1 MSIFKKTGKIA
12 AILSAA
18 VICLTSMAIP
28 AAADTVAVDG
38 EMDET
43 TGLVY
48 KATEDGSG
56 WIVSCLQTNENN
68 PVTGDVVIP
77 EKWTNEAGEEK
88 TVIKVAYA
96 LFVYPKNIISLSIP
110 KTVTE
115 IVGRYIGG
123 NPGLQSITV
132 DADNANFT
140 AVDGVLYNKKK
151 TKLVKYPTQKSG
163 TSFTVPDTVKTI
175 ETNAFSHVFNLT
187 SITIPNGVEQIE
199 YDTFVN
205 CMNIDTLSIPAS
217 VWNIGP
223 HQNFFAKYDV
233 AADSEYFCSVDG
245 VLFNKKKTILVDY
258 PKGMT
263 ETSYVIPDT
272 VTEIN
277 NMGLMNF
284 NLKEVTIP
292 ASVTYMGWNIFQPS
306 VQNSIKINYAGT
318 KEQWAAI
325 DINSENFTIKQ
336 NGVTCSDGVIEGTGV
351 PANTVIQ
358 SPSNTTNESGNTEY
372 TPEVEVKQPGQ
383 FTRDTMENV
392 KDVRVEAPADA
403 FANPVKLQVAPTSV
417 STGQFA
423 VDISFVKADGIKVQP
438 AAGKS
443 VTVKIPV
450 PESMQSA
457 SEIFVY
463 HTDSSGKMTRVTATT
478 EIVGSKKYVVFE
490 ATSFSVYT
498 LSSTAIAEAEDPG
511 NNNNNNN
518 NSGYTVVVPD
528 NTASTSAPQTAA
540 PETTAQAAA
549 ETTAAATAGSAD
561 GSDKN
566 QATGVAIAVIPAVLA
581 AAAVIISKK
590 RK

>member
-140 AVDGVLYNKKK
+140 AVDGVLYNKDK
-151 TKLVKYPTQKSG
+151 TELIKYPMQK
-163 TSFTVPDTVKTI
+163 TA
-175 ETNAFSHVFNLT
+175 E
-187 SITIPNGVEQIE
+187 E
-199 YDTFVN
+199 
-205 CMNIDTLSIPAS
+205 
-217 VWNIGP
+217 
-223 HQNFFAKYDV
+223 
-233 AADSEYFCSVDG
+233 
-245 VLFNKKKTILVDY
+245 
-258 PKGMT
+258 
-263 ETSYVIPDT
+263 YVIPDG
-272 VTEIN
+272 VTEISIGAFSWTYPAVPKLKKITFPVSITETHVSVLN
-277 NMGLMNF
+277 SFGAIVADTGDGPAYDGAAIEYKGTREQWKAINF
-284 NLKEVTIP
+284 NTADSNLPTGLSP
-292 ASVTYMGWNIFQPS
+292 YHNI
-306 VQNSIKINYAGT
+306 K
-318 KEQWAAI
+318 
-325 DINSENFTIKQ
+325 
-336 NGVTCSDGVIEGTGV
+336 CSDGTIFDFSALPETGEKDTAGKVSEG
-351 PANTVIQ
+351 I
-358 SPSNTTNESGNTEY
+358 
-372 TPEVEVKQPGQ
+372 K
-383 FTRDTMENV
+383 
-392 KDVRVEAPADA
+392 VEAPEGA
-403 FANPVKLQVAPTSV
+403 F
-417 STGQFA
+417 STDVTLKREGAALTAARFD
-423 VDISFVKADGIKVQP
+423 VDISFVDAGGNKVQP
-438 AAGKS
+438 TKP

-463 HTDSSGKMTRVTATT
+463 HTDDNGKMTKVEATAET
-478 EIVGSKKYVVFE
+478 VDSKKYVVFT
-490 ATSFSVYT
+490 ASSFSVYT
-498 LSSTAIAEAEDPG
+498 LSSTAIAAPG
-511 NNNNNNN
+511 TTDSGN

-549 ETTAAATAGSAD
+549 ETTATGSSTSAD
-561 GSDKN
+561 DKN

-581 AAAVIISKK
+581 AAAVVTSKK

>member
-1 MSIFKKTGKIA
+1 MSIFKKKSKIA
-12 AILSAA
+12 AALMAAA
-18 VICLTSMAIP
+18 VVMTSMAIP
-28 AAADTVAVDG
+28 AAADTAAVDG
-38 EMDET
+38 EMDDI

-140 AVDGVLYNKKK
+140 AVDGVLYNKDK
-151 TKLVKYPTQKSG
+151 TELIKYPMQK
-163 TSFTVPDTVKTI
+163 TA
-175 ETNAFSHVFNLT
+175 E
-187 SITIPNGVEQIE
+187 E
-199 YDTFVN
+199 
-205 CMNIDTLSIPAS
+205 
-217 VWNIGP
+217 
-223 HQNFFAKYDV
+223 
-233 AADSEYFCSVDG
+233 
-245 VLFNKKKTILVDY
+245 
-258 PKGMT
+258 
-263 ETSYVIPDT
+263 YVIPDG
-272 VTEIN
+272 VTKISI
-277 NMGLMNF
+277 GAF
-284 NLKEVTIP
+284 SWTYPAVPKLKKITFPVSITETHV
-292 ASVTYMGWNIFQPS
+292 SVL
-306 VQNSIKINYAGT
+306 NSFGAIVADTGDGPKYGGAAIEYKGT
-318 KEQWAAI
+318 REQWKAI
-325 DINSENFTIKQ
+325 TFDTADSNLPTGLSPYHNIK
-336 NGVTCSDGVIEGTGV
+336 CSDGTIFDFSALPETGEKDTAGKVSEG
-351 PANTVIQ
+351 I
-358 SPSNTTNESGNTEY
+358 
-372 TPEVEVKQPGQ
+372 K
-383 FTRDTMENV
+383 
-392 KDVRVEAPADA
+392 VEAPEGA
-403 FANPVKLQVAPTSV
+403 F
-417 STGQFA
+417 STDVTLKREGAALTAARFD
-423 VDISFVKADGIKVQP
+423 VDISFVDAGGNKVQP
-438 AAGKS
+438 TKP

-463 HTDSSGKMTRVTATT
+463 HTDDNGKMTKVEATAET
-478 EIVGSKKYVVFE
+478 VDSKKYVVFT
-490 ATSFSVYT
+490 ASSFSVYT
-498 LSSTAIAEAEDPG
+498 LSSTAIAEAENPG
-511 NNNNNNN
+511 NN

-540 PETTAQAAA
+540 SETTSQSAA
-549 ETTAAATAGSAD
+549 ETTASAAAGSAD